1 MSMID
6 KYGIFVAKSN
16 DNEYLYQ
23 DQSGDLGRILFRYY
37 SPKDAQSAIERA
49 GHTNQC
55 HVVELIEAPAK
66 VVVSEEEDKM
76 LKKAKNTTVWRPA
89 AVISKYAYNAAKDS
103 DQEAL
108 LEDRL
113 MRAYVNGWT
122 VEKHKRWNVKVPHT
136 NCGWYFK
143 CEDDENENPPI
154 IDELGCDSAGDPK
167 NWDDSSYFTAAEIEH
182 YGLQDCERVEV
193 TDDDD

>member
-89 AVISKYAYNAAKDS
+89 AVIAGYAYEHERQGD
-103 DQEAL
+103 DEVL

-122 VEKHKRWNVKVPHT
+122 VEKPKQWNVKVPHV
-136 NCGWYFK
+136 NNGYYYK
-143 CEDDENENPPI
+143 
-154 IDELGCDSAGDPK
+154 DSDGLAV
-167 NWDDSSYFTAAEIEH
+167 FTAKRGRILQERSQFTLEEIEH
-182 YGLQDCERVEV
+182 YGLQDCEKEEV
-193 TDDDD
+193 RDE